1 MSCTRAKIVA
11 QAQAWV
17 GRNEYDDS
25 HVLIIDTYNSHKPLA
40 RGYKL
45 KYTDSWCSGFASA
58 VAIACGATDIIPTE
72 VSCHYHVKAFKSM
85 GIWVEDDAY
94 VPQPGDYIF
103 YDWQDNGTGD
113 NSGSPDHVGIV
124 EKVENGGITVIE
136 GNYENSVGR
145 RTFDVN
151 GRYIR
156 GYGVPKYDEEPE
168 QEKPYDHA
176 AFLKELQ
183 EALGA
188 PVTGEA
194 DLVTLGM
201 TVTVSAKVNAAHAAV
216 KPLQK
221 RLNALGYTEVGT
233 ADGKAGP
240 KFTSAILHFQQDHSC
255 TPTGALQE
263 WDKTWHNLIWEG
275 SA

>member
-11 QAQAWV
+11 QAQDWV

-58 VAIACGATDIIPTE
+58 VAIACIATDIIPTE
-72 VSCHYHVKAFKSM
+72 VGCYYHVKAFKSM

-94 VPQPGDYIF
+94 VPQPGDYLF
-103 YDWQDNGTGD
+103 YDWQDSGKGD
-113 NSGSPDHVGIV
+113 NTGTPDHVGIV
-124 EKVENGGITVIE
+124 EKVENGVITVIE
-136 GNYENSVGR
+136 GNYENAVGR
-145 RTFDVN
+145 RTLEVN

-168 QEKPYDHA
+168 TDTYTHED
-176 AFLKELQ
+176 FLRELQ
-183 EALGA
+183 KALGA

-194 DLVTLGM
+194 DLATLGM
-201 TVTVSAKVNAAHAAV
+201 TVTVSTKVNAAHAAV

-221 RLNALGYTEVGT
+221 RLNALGYTEVGA

-240 KFTSAILHFQQDHSC
+240 KFTSAILHFQEDNAC

-263 WDKTWHNLIWEG
+263 WDKTWHKVIWG
-275 SA
+275 